1 MQKYIKLRRRF
12 IKMNTSKYDR
22 IDEYKEYLTTHIS
35 NVKKAYEIIEDK
47 LLSDSDLTAEE
58 LTQLNYNIKN
68 HDKSKYEDVEFYP
81 YLCNFYPSNKNKLN
95 QNEYDYAWLHHQHL
109 NPHHWQHWILREDE
123 NNIKLLDMPDIYVI
137 EMLCDWSSFQYNNP
151 ESTANKW
158 YNDNKDKML
167 LSQNTIQLIEKYLK
181 LFN

>member
-1 MQKYIKLRRRF
+1 
-12 IKMNTSKYDR
+12 MNNVKYDR
-22 IDEYKEYLTTHIS
+22 IEEYEEYLKNHIE
-35 NVKKAYEIIEDK
+35 NVKKSYDLIEDK
-47 LLSDSDLTAEE
+47 LLIDSDLTVEE
-58 LTQLNYNIKN
+58 LTQLNHNIEN

-95 QNEYDYAWLHHQHL
+95 QEEYDYAWLHHQHN

-123 NNIKLLDMPDIYVI
+123 GKLKTLDIPDIYII
-137 EMLCDWSSFQYNNP
+137 EMLCDWSSFRYKNP

-167 LSQNTIQLIEKYLK
+167 LSENTTQKIEKYLK
-181 LFN
+181 LFD